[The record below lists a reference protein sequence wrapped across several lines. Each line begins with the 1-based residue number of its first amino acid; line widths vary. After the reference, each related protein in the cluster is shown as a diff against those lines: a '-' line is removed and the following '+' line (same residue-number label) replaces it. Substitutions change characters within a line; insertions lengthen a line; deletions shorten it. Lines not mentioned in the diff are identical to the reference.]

1 MIREVSLV
9 SKEMISLK
17 NILLITGASVIQSG
31 AVLEHMIGE
40 ALQSHQLKWSVKH
53 FQGSRNNFIGKCC
66 SLQESTPSKCLATKV
81 AILFSLILLDRL
93 QVFFIRSPS
102 TELLSHFNIRFVLLK
117 ESATNHSYFKVLFI
131 VATKIYGKALCFFS
145 SGARVKDLE
154 VICKSH
160 PPSAS
165 VTPVTQKKKVLNHG
179 FVFITLSHLNPIP
192 FQLSFSLSLSPTS
205 KKLKI
210 LYNQPTTIF
219 LVKRG
224 SIFKATKG
232 EREA

>member
-1 MIREVSLV
+1 MVTVERVFPVIIKIASLRGTV
-9 SKEMISLK
+9 PFLF
-17 NILLITGASVIQSG
+17 AS
-31 AVLEHMIGE
+31 M
-40 ALQSHQLKWSVKH
+40 
-53 FQGSRNNFIGKCC
+53 FQ
-66 SLQESTPSKCLATKV
+66 
-81 AILFSLILLDRL
+81 
-93 QVFFIRSPS
+93 
-102 TELLSHFNIRFVLLK
+102 
-117 ESATNHSYFKVLFI
+117 
-131 VATKIYGKALCFFS
+131 
-145 SGARVKDLE
+145 

-232 EREA
+232 EREAWKRWGLSFTLQEKLAGWQQKKL